1 MLRTIPYSNCSP
13 CIEGLSLMYQKKCKI
28 VTLPATGERSTG
40 EEDVAAAMKTH
51 TQPLPPGST
60 APASLNPAEVVAM
73 DTLLSRQLVEGL
85 ISLLINVP
93 VS

>member
-1 MLRTIPYSNCSP
+1 MYTPTVVHVLRSWFVSSSTHVPTKNA
-13 CIEGLSLMYQKKCKI
+13 
-28 VTLPATGERSTG
+28 TLPATGERSTG

-73 DTLLSRQLVEGL
+73 DMLLSRQLVEGL

>member
-1 MLRTIPYSNCSP
+1 M
-13 CIEGLSLMYQKKCKI
+13 SLMYQKKI